1 MKVLVTGATGFLGR
15 HLVRA
20 LQARGNTVVAL
31 ARDPATAARG
41 GAARN
46 AALEGVCWVKGDILD
61 PASVHAAAEGC
72 AGAYHCAGIVSRDP
86 AQSDALWRVHVLG
99 TRNVLD
105 GARAAGVRRA
115 VVASTSGTI
124 AISDA
129 PNHIAREDD
138 PTPHRWITRF
148 AYYRAKLYAEQ
159 EALSQNRDGLEVV
172 VVNPSLLLGPG
183 DLLGSSTGDVR
194 DFLARRIPAVPAGGV
209 AYVDAR
215 DAAEGM
221 ALAME
226 RGTAGRRYLL
236 NGSNCTVRSFFARL
250 ERVSG
255 VKAPV
260 LPMPPGAVVARV
272 SSAFLERTLKL
283 VGTEPPVDPVSAE
296 MAQLFWYC
304 DASRAE
310 TELGWSARDPVA
322 TLADTVDDLRRAD
335 RVPPVRP
342 AHASA

>member
-1 MKVLVTGATGFLGR
+1 MKMLVTGATGFLGR

-20 LQARGNTVVAL
+20 LQGRGHDVVAL
-31 ARDPATAARG
+31 ARGSSQTAG
-41 GAARN
+41 
-46 AALEGVCWVKGDILD
+46 LDGVTWRRGDILD
-61 PASVHAAAEGC
+61 MPSVRDAAEGC
-72 AGAYHCAGIVSRDP
+72 DGVFHCAGMVSRDP

-105 GARAAGVRRA
+105 AARAAGVGRA

-124 AISDA
+124 ALSDD
-129 PNHIAREDD
+129 PNHIGREDD
-138 PTPHRWITRF
+138 PTPHRLITRF
-148 AYYRAKLYAEQ
+148 AYYRAKLYAEH
-159 EALSQNRDGLEVV
+159 EALAQSRDGLAVV

-183 DLLGSSTGDVR
+183 DVLGSSTGDVR

-226 RGTAGRRYLL
+226 RGTPGRRYLL
-236 NGSNCTVRSFFARL
+236 NGSNCTVRAFFGRL

-255 VKAPV
+255 VKAPIV
-260 LPMPPGAVVARV
+260 PMPPGAVVARV
-272 SSAFLERTLKL
+272 STSLLERALKF
-283 VGTEPPVDPVSAE
+283 VGAESPVDPVSAE
-296 MAQLFWYC
+296 MGQLFWYC

-310 TELGWSARDPVA
+310 TELGWTARDPVA
-322 TLADTVDDLRRAD
+322 TLGDTVDDLRDLD
-335 RVPPVRP
+335 RLPPVRP
-342 AHASA
+342 VATA

>member
-1 MKVLVTGATGFLGR
+1 
-15 HLVRA
+15 
-20 LQARGNTVVAL
+20 
-31 ARDPATAARG
+31 
-41 GAARN
+41 
-46 AALEGVCWVKGDILD
+46 
-61 PASVHAAAEGC
+61 
-72 AGAYHCAGIVSRDP
+72 
-86 AQSDALWRVHVLG
+86 VHVLG
-99 TRNVLD
+99 TRHVLD
-105 GARAAGVRRA
+105 AARAAGVRRA
-115 VVASTSGTI
+115 VVASTSGTV
-124 AISDA
+124 AISDN
-129 PNHIAREDD
+129 PSHIAREDD

-260 LPMPPGAVVARV
+260 LPMPPGAAVARV
-272 SSAFLERTLKL
+272 SSAFLERALKL

-296 MAQLFWYC
+296 MAQLYWYC

-310 TELGWSARDPVA
+310 TELGWTARDPVA

-335 RVPPVRP
+335 RVPSVRP